1 MRDVIIVGGGC
12 YGTFYARQLAKA
24 RDRGKARY
32 RRVIVVDREAACR
45 AHVELGEAPDRAF
58 VRQDWTEFFHDFL
71 GSARSGPGA
80 AREGRGGPR
89 DYIVPSPH
97 MPHLMFQWVLARART
112 RWPGRS
118 VEVTAVPGAL
128 DTPYDRTAGPPDGTR
143 YVSFADWICPTHC
156 IEPAVCPA
164 IGSTRTWEMGDAV
177 HALAA
182 QLRGAGEA
190 VHGPALFVCRHHVFG
205 VGTFA
210 VDAVLEGDALVREA
224 GESGSAATVLVG
236 TISSCHGA
244 LNLLRLGAVEGGRGR

>member
-45 AHVELGEAPDRAF
+45 AHVELGEARDRAF
-58 VRQDWTEFFHDFL
+58 VRQDWTEFFHQFL
-71 GSARSGPGA
+71 GSASSAPGA

-118 VEVTAVPGAL
+118 VEVAAVPGTL
-128 DTPYDRTAGPPDGTR
+128 DTPYDRTAAAPDGTR

-164 IGSTRTWEMGDAV
+164 IGSTRTWEMGNAV
-177 HALAA
+177 RGLAA

-210 VDAVLEGDALVREA
+210 VDAVLEGDALVRAA
-224 GESGSAATVLVG
+224 GESGAAATVLVG